1 VRGRKPKPAVVRRLA
16 GNPGHRPVND
26 AAPHLPAPTK
36 MPRPPHY
43 LCDEAAG
50 IWRRLGRLLLDAGL
64 LTLVDLHALAMF
76 CAAAA
81 RWIEAEKKLADTGM
95 ILESKQGG
103 LYQNPYLSVANKA
116 WEQMRKML
124 SEFGLSPAERSRLR
138 VLATEDEPSLAEQLF
153 QMAGVDARQAQDEGE
168 GDGGD

>member
-1 VRGRKPKPAVVRRLA
+1 MRGRKPKPDVTKRLA
-16 GNPGHRPVND
+16 GNPGHRPLND
-26 AAPHLPAPTK
+26 ATPHLPVPPR
-36 MPRPPHY
+36 MPSPPDY
-43 LCDEAAG
+43 LGGEAAK

-64 LTLVDLHALAMF
+64 LTTADLHALAMF

-103 LYQNPYLSVANKA
+103 LYQNPYLSVANRA

-138 VLATEDEPSLAEQLF
+138 VLATEDEPTLAEQLF
-153 QMAGVDARQAQDEGE
+153 HMAGVDARQAED
-168 GDGGD
+168 DGRD